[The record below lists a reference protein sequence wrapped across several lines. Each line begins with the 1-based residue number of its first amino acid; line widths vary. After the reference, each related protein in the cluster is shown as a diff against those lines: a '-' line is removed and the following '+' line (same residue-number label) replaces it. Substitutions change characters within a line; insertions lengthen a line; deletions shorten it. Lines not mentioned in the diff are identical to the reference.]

1 MARLQRLL
9 INLFGQWFAMRRRFP
24 ESLLDEMTRA
34 IARGEQSH
42 LGEVR
47 FAVESRLAPWLVLE
61 GVDTATRAR
70 QVFSQ
75 LQVWDTE
82 HNTGVLFYVL
92 MAERRIEIVADR
104 GIAGRVAQTEWDDIC
119 AIMRNSYASGRW
131 HDGSLAGIA
140 AAHAL
145 LAKHFPSDGIDNPD
159 ELPDRPILL

>member
-1 MARLQRLL
+1 MARGQRLL
-9 INLFGQWFAMRRRFP
+9 TNLFDQWFAMRQRFP
-24 ESLLDEMTRA
+24 EALLEEMTAA
-34 IARGEQSH
+34 IASGERTH
-42 LGEVR
+42 RGEVR
-47 FAVESRLAPWLVLE
+47 FAVESRLSPWMVLE
-61 GVDTATRAR
+61 GVDAALRAR
-70 QVFSQ
+70 QVFGQ

-82 HNTGVLFYVL
+82 HNTGVLLYVL
-92 MAERRIEIVADR
+92 MAEKCIEIVADR